1 MGNLSVVGQWYMA
14 SDQNWF
20 VERSASASNEK
31 DHKGNIRVYGTDQHV
46 EQCVSALLAWKTSV
60 QDGSDVRVVVPRL
73 YEHRADGMEDNNG
86 VGALG
91 GSDEN
96 EVIATMP
103 EGKVL
108 QQKIGPEK
116 ISEACSTLT
125 LRSPAL
131 VSTVM

>member
-1 MGNLSVVGQWYMA
+1 MVYGKRPELIRRQKCISIK
-14 SDQNWF
+14 
-20 VERSASASNEK
+20 REK
-31 DHKGNIRVYGTDQHV
+31 SYKGDIRVHGTDQHV

-60 QDGSDVRVVVPRL
+60 QDGSDIGVVIPRL
-73 YEHRADGMEDNNG
+73 YKHGANGMEHNNG

-96 EVIATMP
+96 EFIATMP

-108 QQKIGPEK
+108 QDNMGLEEILKE
-116 ISEACSTLT
+116 CSTLT